1 MSAWQRLKSFSGQN
15 RSTPGTS
22 NRQER
27 GSHDAQ
33 PRDSSSKNSQA
44 PPADH
49 LTYRHRMIENVPR
62 QHAAQRAAVRSCC
75 GQGQLCS
82 MPGRGWHAARLVLT
96 WLNRLVR
103 CYWFCCA
110 RAMGEWSPPIN
121 QQEEIGR
128 EATVEAPSA
137 QTRKD
142 YTSRPGALSRFF
154 RMSRDG
160 RKSKYKDLKATVK
173 GDKNRLA
180 HLIRSREQW
189 MIRAE
194 RAGEQITTLEVEIAE
209 LTTDCCGPGW
219 RRWGGA
225 NKIKTPH
232 RTPPRVGPVPGE
244 GFRGQH
250 SHLAFTSLGPGFWR
264 LKIRPRFCS
273 SSARKFS
280 SPSGRPV
287 RSCARRA
294 FNSSSLMALVN
305 RRRQLG
311 AICKSGATC
320 TRRYHAL
327 SGEPP
332 RCSSDNGLVPGP
344 IRRARG

>member
-1 MSAWQRLKSFSGQN
+1 M
-15 RSTPGTS
+15 
-22 NRQER
+22 
-27 GSHDAQ
+27 
-33 PRDSSSKNSQA
+33 
-44 PPADH
+44 
-49 LTYRHRMIENVPR
+49 
-62 QHAAQRAAVRSCC
+62 
-75 GQGQLCS
+75 
-82 MPGRGWHAARLVLT
+82 
-96 WLNRLVR
+96 
-103 CYWFCCA
+103 
-110 RAMGEWSPPIN
+110 
-121 QQEEIGR
+121 

-160 RKSKYKDLKATVK
+160 WKSKYKDLKATVK

-180 HLIRSREQW
+180 HMTRSREQW
-189 MIRAE
+189 RIRAE

-209 LTTDCCGPGW
+209 L
-219 RRWGGA
+219 RARLAALGGA
-225 NKIKTPH
+225 NKNKTPR
-232 RTPPRVGPVPGE
+232 RTPLRVGPVPGE
-244 GFRGQH
+244 SFRGQH
-250 SHLAFTSLGPGFWR
+250 THLACTFLGPGFWR

-311 AICKSGATC
+311 TICKSGATC
-320 TRRYHAL
+320 TRTPSRPL
-327 SGEPP
+327 
-332 RCSSDNGLVPGP
+332 R
-344 IRRARG
+344 